1 MHPDSP
7 SSVLIVDDN
16 AKNLQ
21 VLAEILGNEH
31 YKVALAKDGGKAL
44 NFVRKRCPDLILLDI
59 MMPQLDGF
67 EVCKLLK
74 ADSDTRDIPVIFI
87 SALTETEDKLK
98 GFRAGGVDY
107 VTKPFQKEEVLARV
121 KTHLELKRSQEEL
134 KSAYHKLQKAY
145 EELEIAAR
153 TDSLTRLS
161 NRRDMMEKIK
171 YEKKKTDRS
180 GDPFALI
187 LADIDNFKAF
197 NDRYGHDCGDYVL
210 VAAGEILRGR
220 VRKQDTAA
228 RWGGEEFLLLLPE
241 TESEGARIVAASIQ
255 QALEEATMT
264 YNQQAIRVTLTFGV
278 SICRQG
284 SDIDQCLKAADE
296 ALYQGKYGGKNRI
309 VVSADQSSSG
319 ESNPESNPES
329 KPGAVS
335 GDPPASNPGAPSDP
349 GSAG

>member
-74 ADSDTRDIPVIFI
+74 ADRETRDIPVIFI

-197 NDRYGHDCGDYVL
+197 NDQYGHDCGDYVL
-210 VAAGEILRGR
+210 IAVSDVIRGR

-241 TESEGARIVAASIQ
+241 TELEGARTVAASIQ
-255 QALEEATMT
+255 DALAETAMT
-264 YNQQAIRVTLTFGV
+264 HDRRSLRVTLTYGI

-284 SDIDQCLKAADE
+284 MDIDRCLKAADE
-296 ALYQGKYGGKNRI
+296 SLYRGKHEGKNRI
-309 VVSADQSSSG
+309 VLSEDQPAL
-319 ESNPESNPES
+319 PESNP
-329 KPGAVS
+329 GAMPE
-335 GDPPASNPGAPSDP
+335 PPPSSNPGASSDS
-349 GSAG
+349 GGAG